1 MASGNFSST
10 SYNGLSLYIEW
21 SSTANVN
28 ANTSNVTARV
38 YVKSY
43 SLRATALSDS
53 YVIINGNKKNWTHTF
68 NISST
73 STLQTTQVTEYTV
86 TVPHNADGTKSITIK
101 ANMEFN
107 GTYGGTYVSDI
118 TASKTVTLD
127 AIPRASSFSVASSIN
142 TGSSLPIT
150 IVPSSSLFKH
160 KVAFE
165 IDGETKNT
173 SDFIAAGTTSYSYTI
188 PHSWLPSSTSKT
200 VKVYLYTY
208 TGNGDYLA
216 YTSKNITVNVP
227 SSIKPT
233 VSSLT
238 STVIDGLN
246 GKYVQGKSKVTL
258 TATASAGSGSS
269 LSSYIFKGANISGSS
284 SSYTGTSNT
293 QTSSVIQTSG
303 TVQYEVAAKDTRGR
317 ISDYQTVSINVHAYA
332 VPQITSISAQRCL
345 QDGTINNDGTYAKVT
360 VKTSYSSVNG
370 ANTRTVKLYNSE
382 DNFVAA
388 TTVLNTTDTE
398 TTYVGAYGGTFDTS
412 TSYVIKAVIQDA
424 YNTHNLSTDLK
435 VSERTINIAKN
446 GNGVAIGGMST
457 VDVSSTSGLFEVNWN
472 TNINANETINGN
484 LTVNG
489 STTLDNLTVNGPLTA
504 SNSYRI
510 NYQTIPSGAD
520 LDDAIYRVPGFY
532 RSTSSTNSI
541 TNKPSEMN
549 NGAFELVVTGIA
561 ESSYCTQTLKDISS
575 NTFYVRT
582 QTSWSGGSNF
592 PTWTAWNRIL
602 TSDIPSNKY
611 YPNYGINMNNS
622 DIIGANSIYFGDRC
636 DSADEGINFLRCDGG
651 YDVLY
656 AADGGIFLRKNQSS
670 TPVRALTDDL
680 MAIRRGTCT
689 LNVSSATTVN
699 FSSALPGVPTVMLTP
714 LTTNSSVI
722 AAKVRSVTASGF
734 TAIIGGSGIS
744 DTQFAYLAIWTL
756 QS

>member
-10 SYNGLSLYIEW
+10 SYNGFSLYVEW
-21 SSTANVN
+21 SSTSNISEN
-28 ANTSNVTARV
+28 SSNVTARV

-43 SLRATALSDS
+43 GLRATALSDS
-53 YVIINGNKKNWTHTF
+53 YIIINGNKKNWTHTF
-68 NISST
+68 NIANT
-73 STLQTTQVTEYTV
+73 STLQTTHVTDYTV
-86 TVPHNADGTKSITIK
+86 TVPHNSDGTKSITIK

-107 GTYGGTYVSDI
+107 GTYGGTYISDL

-127 AIPRASSFSVASSIN
+127 TIPRASSFSIPSSIN
-142 TGSSLPIT
+142 TGSSLSIT
-150 IVPSSSLFKH
+150 IAPSSSLFKH

-165 IDGETKNT
+165 IDGVTKNT

-200 VKVYLYTY
+200 MKVYLYTY

-233 VSSLT
+233 VSLLT
-238 STVIDGLN
+238 STVVDGLN

-332 VPQITSISAQRCL
+332 APQITSISAQRCL

-360 VKTSYSSVNG
+360 VKTSYSSVDG
-370 ANTRTVKLYNSE
+370 ANTRTVKLYNSK

-398 TTYVGAYGGTFDTS
+398 TTYVGVYGGTFDTS
-412 TSYVIKAVIQDA
+412 TNYVIKAVIQDA
-424 YNTHNLSTDLK
+424 YNSHNLSADLK

-457 VDVSSTSGLFEVNWN
+457 VDASSTSGLFEVNWD
-472 TNINANETINGN
+472 TNINSNLYVDGTIYNDS
-484 LTVNG
+484 V
-489 STTLDNLTVNGPLTA
+489 
-504 SNSYRI
+504 
-510 NYQTIPSGAD
+510 YQLMGRTPIDENAD
-520 LDDAIYRVPGFY
+520 LNDYKTPG
-532 RSTSSTNSI
+532 
-541 TNKPSEMN
+541 
-549 NGAFELVVTGIA
+549 
-561 ESSYCTQTLKDISS
+561 
-575 NTFYVRT
+575 
-582 QTSWSGGSNF
+582 
-592 PTWTAWNRIL
+592 
-602 TSDIPSNKY
+602 
-611 YPNYGINMNNS
+611 NY
-622 DIIGANSIYFGDRC
+622 IIR
-636 DSADEGINFLRCDGG
+636 
-651 YDVLY
+651 
-656 AADGGIFLRKNQSS
+656 
-670 TPVRALTDDL
+670 
-680 MAIRRGTCT
+680 
-689 LNVSSATTVN
+689 SSATAQTMQNIPCAIAGIVTVSHVAGNTYDGGAWSYILQEYKTVEGDTYTRKISTNATVN
-699 FSSALPGVPTVMLTP
+699 NWIYGEWKLTSGDNTASLNNPGYQKLPSGLIIQWGSGSVSASTQYTSITFPLSFPTRAFSVVCQNAYSYSRDIIISVAGLGQNGFSAYPIVPNGTQPTVETRFYW
-714 LTTNSSVI
+714 I
-722 AAKVRSVTASGF
+722 AFGN
-734 TAIIGGSGIS
+734 
-744 DTQFAYLAIWTL
+744 
-756 QS
+756 

>member
-28 ANTSNVTARV
+28 TNTSNVTARV

-43 SLRATALSDS
+43 SLYATALSDS

-127 AIPRASSFSVASSIN
+127 AIPRASSFSVASSTN

-150 IVPSSSLFKH
+150 ITPSSSLFKH

-200 VKVYLYTY
+200 MKVYLYTY

-233 VSSLT
+233 ISSVT
-238 STVIDGLN
+238 STIVDGLS
-246 GKYVQGKSKVTL
+246 GKYVQGKSKITL
-258 TATASAGSGSS
+258 TATANAGNGSS

-284 SSYTGTSNT
+284 SSYTSTSNT
-293 QTSSVIQTSG
+293 ITSSAIQTSG
-303 TVQYEVAAKDTRGR
+303 TIQYEVAAKDTRGR
-317 ISDYQTVSINVHAYA
+317 VSDYQTISVNVFAYA
-332 VPQITSISAQRCL
+332 APQITSISAQRCL
-345 QDGTINNDGTYAKVT
+345 EDGTISNDGTYAKVT
-360 VKTSYSSVNG
+360 VKTSYSPVDG
-370 ANTRTVKLYNSE
+370 ANTRTVKLYNSK

-388 TTVLNTTDTE
+388 TTVLDTTDTD
-398 TTYVGAYGGTFDTS
+398 TTYIGAYGGTFDTS
-412 TSYVIKAVIQDA
+412 TNYVIKAVIQDA
-424 YNTHNLSTDLK
+424 YNTHNLSADLR

-457 VDVSSTSGLFEVNWN
+457 VDASSSSGLFEVDWD
-472 TNINANETINGN
+472 TNINSNLRVDGIIYNDSVYQLCGRTPIGDNADLNDYKTPGN
-484 LTVNG
+484 YIIRGTATAQTMQNVPQEIAGILTVSHVAGNSYDG
-489 STTLDNLTVNGPLTA
+489 GAWSYILQEYKTVEGNIYARRISTDATTNNWSYGQWKLMSGDNTA
-504 SNSYRI
+504 SLN
-510 NYQTIPSGAD
+510 NPGYQKMPSGLIIQWGSGVVSAGT
-520 LDDAIYRVPGFY
+520 LY
-532 RSTSSTNSI
+532 TSI
-541 TNKPSEMN
+541 
-549 NGAFELVVTGIA
+549 AFPL
-561 ESSYCTQTLKDISS
+561 S
-575 NTFYVRT
+575 
-582 QTSWSGGSNF
+582 F
-592 PTWTAWNRIL
+592 PTRAFSAVCQNAYSYSI
-602 TSDIPSNKY
+602 
-611 YPNYGINMNNS
+611 
-622 DIIGANSIYFGDRC
+622 DIIISVSGLGQNGFSAYPIVPNGGA
-636 DSADEGINFLRCDGG
+636 
-651 YDVLY
+651 
-656 AADGGIFLRKNQSS
+656 
-670 TPVRALTDDL
+670 
-680 MAIRRGTCT
+680 
-689 LNVSSATTVN
+689 
-699 FSSALPGVPTVMLTP
+699 PTVETRFYWVAFG
-714 LTTNSSVI
+714 N
-722 AAKVRSVTASGF
+722 
-734 TAIIGGSGIS
+734 
-744 DTQFAYLAIWTL
+744 
-756 QS
+756 